1 MVSCLESVSR
11 EERHEEIIRND
22 YQRDNEYNETHEDAR
37 AGGKL
42 GRGTG
47 GGHTHWLP
55 NCTGA
60 LGVFNYSNFDTNPAS
75 EAGTDVDNET
85 RTLAMVRSLYK
96 PTRMYSENLVDT
108 SLNVREGQYR
118 VP

>member
-11 EERHEEIIRND
+11 EERHEEIIRDD

-37 AGGKL
+37 AG
-42 GRGTG
+42 
-47 GGHTHWLP
+47 
-55 NCTGA
+55 
-60 LGVFNYSNFDTNPAS
+60 AS